1 MVEVSPLSIVRAV
14 VPPRIR
20 RWMRRLYGAARF
32 DGAMRRF
39 AADPEAAL
47 APGNGVLAE
56 LIWAWGNTGW
66 SAQEEYLRVCITQ
79 AINSDGPTLEC
90 GSGLS
95 TLLLGV
101 VAQRRGFEHWALEHQ
116 REWSVRVRKS
126 LSRYGLHAVRVS
138 TAPLKHYDGFDWYDP
153 PLAQMPSHFALVVC
167 DGPPSGTLG
176 GRYGLVPVMR
186 EHLRPGCVI
195 LLDDAWRED
204 ERAVARRWQA
214 ELGATH
220 EVVACK
226 KPYIRMVVT
235 GSLGQPVLKTA

>member
-1 MVEVSPLSIVRAV
+1 
-14 VPPRIR
+14 
-20 RWMRRLYGAARF
+20 MRRLYGAWRF
-32 DGAMRRF
+32 DAAMQRF

-47 APGNGVLAE
+47 APGSGMLAE
-56 LIWAWGNTGW
+56 LISAWGNPGW

-79 AINSDGPTLEC
+79 ALRSNGPTLEC

-95 TLLLGV
+95 TLLLGA
-101 VAQRRGFEHWALEHQ
+101 VAQHRGFEHWALEHQ
-116 REWSVRVRKS
+116 REWSVRVRRG
-126 LSRYGLHAVRVS
+126 LARYRLPAVRLS
-138 TAPLKHYDGFDWYDP
+138 TAALKHYAGFDWYDP
-153 PLAQMPSHFALVVC
+153 PLDQMPSHFAMVVC
-167 DGPPSGTLG
+167 DGPPSGTVG

-204 ERAVARRWQA
+204 ERAVARRWEA

-220 EVVACK
+220 EVVSCK

-235 GSLGQPVLKTA
+235 GSHAQPVLKTA